1 MRTVNL
7 SEDDPRITAAAET
20 THQLSAQITQ
30 NIYSFPPDF
39 IPNIIIMVNPVQMF
53 LDQKVNRENY

>member
-1 MRTVNL
+1 MEVCEREV
-7 SEDDPRITAAAET
+7 SECAQSIYQRRITAAAET

-39 IPNIIIMVNPVQMF
+39 IPNILIMINPVQMF
-53 LDQKVNRENY
+53 LD